1 MIIQAFLRWVETAKA
16 SERASAAS
24 ALGRAFAEADVNGID
39 RQAVEM
45 AMTFL
50 LDDPSPKVR
59 RSLAEALA
67 DCPIVPRSIIKA
79 LAQDQPEIA
88 YIAIS
93 RSPVLNDDDLVDMA
107 ADGGAETRA
116 LIASRS
122 AVSCAVAAAIAE
134 IGGEEEVLILLE
146 NPGARLSPGSLRRIA
161 DRLGDSVA
169 ARGLLLE
176 RHDLPSDARQTLA
189 EKAGA
194 ALAAS
199 DLVRAVIGEDRAQRV
214 VRETCDAAALTLSSA
229 SAREELQRMVAALRK
244 TGRLTPALLLTAL
257 CSGRTEFFSAAIVDL
272 SGVPEKR
279 VRSILSG
286 GRFHSIRALLETA
299 GLGREVSGMFSEAV
313 LFCQCE
319 ADADHDGASLSV
331 AARLSDRLRRRSLG
345 AYHAVAELAER
356 LAFAEQRQRARNYAL
371 MLSRQAA

>member
-1 MIIQAFLRWVETAKA
+1 MIIQAFLRWVETAKG
-16 SERASAAS
+16 SERAGAAS
-24 ALGRAFAEADVNGID
+24 ALGRAYAEAAVNGID
-39 RQAVEM
+39 RRAAEM

-88 YIAIS
+88 YVTIS
-93 RSPVLNDDDLVDMA
+93 RSPVLNDEDLVDMT
-107 ADGGAETRA
+107 ADGGAELRA
-116 LIASRS
+116 MIASRS

-176 RHDLPSDARQTLA
+176 RHDLPSDARQILA
-189 EKAGA
+189 EKVGA

-199 DLVRAVIGEDRAQRV
+199 DLVRAVVGEERAQRV
-214 VRETCDAAALTLSSA
+214 VRESCDAAALTLSSA
-229 SAREELQRMVAALRK
+229 SAREELQRMVAGLRK
-244 TGRLTPALLLTAL
+244 AGRLTPALLLTAL

-299 GLGREVSGMFSEAV
+299 GLGREVSGVFSEAV

-319 ADADHDGASLSV
+319 ADADHDGVSPSV
-331 AARLSDRLRRRSLG
+331 AARLSNRLRRRSRG
-345 AYHAVAELAER
+345 AYHVVAELAER
-356 LAFAEQRQRARNYAL
+356 LAFAEQRQRARDYASQ
-371 MLSRQAA
+371 SRQAA

>member
-1 MIIQAFLRWVETAKA
+1 VIIQAFLRWVETAKA

-24 ALGRAFAEADVNGID
+24 ALGRAYAEAAVNGID
-39 RQAVEM
+39 RRAAEM

-88 YIAIS
+88 YITIS
-93 RSPVLNDDDLVDMA
+93 RSPVLNDDDLVDMTA
-107 ADGGAETRA
+107 EGGAEMRA
-116 LIASRS
+116 MIASRS

-146 NPGARLSPGSLRRIA
+146 NPGAGLSPGSLRRIA
-161 DRLGDSVA
+161 DRLGDCVA

-176 RHDLPSDARQTLA
+176 RHDLPSDARQILA
-189 EKAGA
+189 EKVGA

-199 DLVRAVIGEDRAQRV
+199 DLVRAVVGEERAQRV
-214 VRETCDAAALTLSSA
+214 VRESCDAAALTLSSA
-229 SAREELQRMVAALRK
+229 SAREELQRMVAGLRK
-244 TGRLTPALLLTAL
+244 AGRLTPALLLTTL

-299 GLGREVSGMFSEAV
+299 GLGREVSGVFSEAV
-313 LFCQCE
+313 MFCQCE
-319 ADADHDGASLSV
+319 ADADHDGVSPSV
-331 AARLSDRLRRRSLG
+331 ATRLSDRLRRRSRG
-345 AYHAVAELAER
+345 AYHVVAELAER
-356 LAFAEQRQRARNYAL
+356 LAFAEQRQRARNYAS
-371 MLSRQAA
+371 LSRQAA

>member
-1 MIIQAFLRWVETAKA
+1 VIIQAFLRWVETAKA

-24 ALGRAFAEADVNGID
+24 ALGRAYAEAAVNGID
-39 RQAVEM
+39 RRAAEM

-67 DCPIVPRSIIKA
+67 DCPVVPRSIIKA

-88 YIAIS
+88 YVTIS
-93 RSPVLNDDDLVDMA
+93 RSPVLNDEDLVDMT
-107 ADGGAETRA
+107 ADGGAEMRA
-116 LIASRS
+116 MIASRS

-176 RHDLPSDARQTLA
+176 RHDLPSDARQILA
-189 EKAGA
+189 EKVGA

-199 DLVRAVIGEDRAQRV
+199 DLVRAVVGEERAQRV
-214 VRETCDAAALTLSSA
+214 VRESCDAAALTLSSA
-229 SAREELQRMVAALRK
+229 SAREELQRMVAGLRK
-244 TGRLTPALLLTAL
+244 AGRLTPALLLTAL

-319 ADADHDGASLSV
+319 ADADHDGVSPSV
-331 AARLSDRLRRRSLG
+331 AARLSDRLRRRSRG
-345 AYHAVAELAER
+345 AYHVVAELAER
-356 LAFAEQRQRARNYAL
+356 LAFAEQRQRARDYASQ
-371 MLSRQAA
+371 SRQAA

>member
-1 MIIQAFLRWVETAKA
+1 METAKA
-16 SERASAAS
+16 SERANAAS
-24 ALGRAFAEADVNGID
+24 ALGRVYAEADVNGID

-88 YIAIS
+88 YIVIS
-93 RSPVLNDDDLVDMA
+93 RSPVLNDDDLVDMT
-107 ADGGAETRA
+107 ADGGGEMRA

-122 AVSCAVAAAIAE
+122 AVSRGVAAAIAE

-161 DRLGDSVA
+161 ERLGDSVA
-169 ARGLLLE
+169 ARGLLLD
-176 RHDLPSDARQTLA
+176 RHDLPCDTRQTLA

-199 DLVRAVIGEDRAQRV
+199 DLVRAALGGNRAQRV
-214 VRETCDAAALTLSSA
+214 VRECCDAAALTLSSA
-229 SAREELQRMVAALRK
+229 CAREDLRRMVAGLRK
-244 TGRLTPALLLTAL
+244 AGRLTPALLLTAL
-257 CSGRTEFFSAAIVDL
+257 CSGRTEFFSASIVDL

-299 GLGREVSGMFSEAV
+299 GIGREVSGVFSEAV

-319 ADADHDGASLSV
+319 GDADHHGASLSV

>member
-1 MIIQAFLRWVETAKA
+1 METAKA

-24 ALGRAFAEADVNGID
+24 ALGRAYAEAAVNGID
-39 RQAVEM
+39 RRAAEM

-88 YIAIS
+88 YITIS
-93 RSPVLNDDDLVDMA
+93 RSPVLNDDDLVDMTA
-107 ADGGAETRA
+107 EGGAEMRA
-116 LIASRS
+116 MIASRS

-146 NPGARLSPGSLRRIA
+146 NPGAGLSPGSLRRIA

-176 RHDLPSDARQTLA
+176 RHDLPSDARQILA
-189 EKAGA
+189 EKVGA
-194 ALAAS
+194 TLAAS
-199 DLVRAVIGEDRAQRV
+199 DLVRAVVGEERAQRV
-214 VRETCDAAALTLSSA
+214 VRESCDAAALTLSSA
-229 SAREELQRMVAALRK
+229 SAREELQRMVAGLRK
-244 TGRLTPALLLTAL
+244 AGRLTPALLLTAL

-299 GLGREVSGMFSEAV
+299 GLGREVSGVFSEAV

-319 ADADHDGASLSV
+319 ADADHDGVSPSV
-331 AARLSDRLRRRSLG
+331 AARLSDRLRRRSRG
-345 AYHAVAELAER
+345 AYHVVAELAER
-356 LAFAEQRQRARNYAL
+356 LAFAEQRQRARNYAS
-371 MLSRQAA
+371 LSRQAA

>member
-24 ALGRAFAEADVNGID
+24 ALGRAYAEAAVNGID
-39 RQAVEM
+39 RQAAEM

-67 DCPIVPRSIIKA
+67 DCPIVPRSIIKV

-88 YIAIS
+88 YITVS
-93 RSPVLNDDDLVDMA
+93 RSPVLNDEDLVDMTA
-107 ADGGAETRA
+107 EGGAEMRA
-116 LIASRS
+116 MIASRS

-146 NPGARLSPGSLRRIA
+146 NPGAGLSPGSLRRIA

-176 RHDLPSDARQTLA
+176 RHDLPSDARQILA
-189 EKAGA
+189 EKVGA
-194 ALAAS
+194 ALVAS
-199 DLVRAVIGEDRAQRV
+199 DLVRAVVREGRAQRV
-214 VRETCDAAALTLSSA
+214 VRESCDAAALTLSSA
-229 SAREELQRMVAALRK
+229 SAREELQRMVAGLRK
-244 TGRLTPALLLTAL
+244 AGRLTPALLLTAL

-299 GLGREVSGMFSEAV
+299 GLGREVSGVFSEAV

-319 ADADHDGASLSV
+319 ADADHDGVSPSV
-331 AARLSDRLRRRSLG
+331 AARLSDRLRGRSRG
-345 AYHAVAELAER
+345 AYHVVAELAER
-356 LAFAEQRQRARNYAL
+356 LAFAEQRQRARNYASQ
-371 MLSRQAA
+371 SRQAA

>member
-24 ALGRAFAEADVNGID
+24 ALGRAYAEAAVNGID
-39 RQAVEM
+39 RRAAEM

-88 YIAIS
+88 YVTIS
-93 RSPVLNDDDLVDMA
+93 RSPVLNDEDLVDMT
-107 ADGGAETRA
+107 ADGGAEMRA
-116 LIASRS
+116 MIASRS

-176 RHDLPSDARQTLA
+176 RHDLPSDARQILA
-189 EKAGA
+189 EKVGA

-199 DLVRAVIGEDRAQRV
+199 DLVRAVVGEERAQRV
-214 VRETCDAAALTLSSA
+214 VRESCDAAALTLSSA
-229 SAREELQRMVAALRK
+229 SAREELQRMVAGLRK
-244 TGRLTPALLLTAL
+244 AGRLTPALLLTAL

-299 GLGREVSGMFSEAV
+299 GLGREVSGVFSEAV

-319 ADADHDGASLSV
+319 ADADHDGVSPSV
-331 AARLSDRLRRRSLG
+331 AARLSDRLRRRSRG
-345 AYHAVAELAER
+345 AYHVIAELAER
-356 LAFAEQRQRARNYAL
+356 LAFAEQRQRARNYASQ
-371 MLSRQAA
+371 SRQAA

>member
-1 MIIQAFLRWVETAKA
+1 M
-16 SERASAAS
+16 
-24 ALGRAFAEADVNGID
+24 NGID

-67 DCPIVPRSIIKA
+67 DCPIVPRSIIKT

-107 ADGGAETRA
+107 ADGGAEMRA

-176 RHDLPSDARQTLA
+176 RHDLPSDARQNLA

-331 AARLSDRLRRRSLG
+331 AARLSDRLRRRSFG

-371 MLSRQAA
+371 LLSRQAA